1 MGDTT
6 ATRQGH
12 QFSRIHGRRHVRYF
26 IYVFS
31 KILHGTAVDKTD
43 FPLNIRIFVFI
54 PIRKFFEFPYQNF
67 SQLVLRHGEY
77 PRAMPASLL
86 QCHRLQ
92 CAARALLRRALRSG
106 HVAALGPFRGARAI
120 SRRSGHAAALGPC
133 CCARARVFGCCVVVS
148 LCLASCLRR
157 SFCHGP
163 HRNSSS
169 PWGMV
174 RAVHTRTKFSL
185 RYIRT

>member
-12 QFSRIHGRRHVRYF
+12 QFSRIQGRRHVRYI

-106 HVAALGPFRGARAI
+106 HVAALGPFRGARAMLL
-120 SRRSGHAAALGPC
+120 RSGHAAAPEP
-133 CCARARVFGCCVVVS
+133 VS
-148 LCLASCLRR
+148 SAAALRLWYPRLASCLRR

-169 PWGMV
+169 PWVMV
-174 RAVHTRTKFSL
+174 RAVHTRTKSSPK
-185 RYIRT
+185 YIRT

>member
-1 MGDTT
+1 MRDKT
-6 ATRQGH
+6 ATKQGH
-12 QFSRIHGRRHVRYF
+12 LSSRIQGRRHLRYTK
-26 IYVFS
+26 YVFY
-31 KILHGTAVDKTD
+31 KILHTSTVRKTVI
-43 FPLNIRIFVFI
+43 PLNIRIFRFI

-67 SQLVLRHGEY
+67 SQLVRRYGGG
-77 PRAMPASLL
+77 PRAMPAPLL

-106 HVAALGPFRGARAI
+106 HVAALGPFRGARAMLL
-120 SRRSGHAAALGPC
+120 RSGPHLWLL
-133 CCARARVFGCCVVVS
+133 RCVVVS

-169 PWGMV
+169 PWVMV
-174 RAVHTRTKFSL
+174 RAVHTRTKVSL
-185 RYIRT
+185 SIL

>member
-106 HVAALGPFRGARAI
+106 HVAALGPFRGARAMLL
-120 SRRSGHAAALGPC
+120 RSGHAAALGPASLAVALLFPSVLRLV
-133 CCARARVFGCCVVVS
+133 CAGLFAMGHIGIQAPPGSWFGRCTQE
-148 LCLASCLRR
+148 
-157 SFCHGP
+157 P
-163 HRNSSS
+163 
-169 PWGMV
+169 
-174 RAVHTRTKFSL
+174 KFH
-185 RYIRT
+185 